1 MTFIELAKRVL
12 SEAKEPLTVNE
23 VWDIADKKGYINE
36 LNSSGATPI
45 ATLGAQLY
53 TNKIFEKIG
62 ARPAKFKLKQNVTFT
77 EQIVAAETKTS
88 STVKY
93 KERDLHEIFV
103 QYAHFFMGLY
113 CKTIFHEKSDKKG
126 KKYNEWVHPDIVGVS
141 FKFESLGR
149 EALGI
154 LNQVAEPK
162 IGLYSFEL
170 KKGKLEFGNLREYFF
185 QAVSNSSW
193 ANEGYLVV
201 ESLDDEQ
208 EFQNELSRLVNS
220 FGIGI
225 IKLDKQNASNSVVV
239 YEAQKRKNLDFEMID
254 KLAKLNPDFQA
265 FLETIEIDAQGKRVN
280 RQYYDA
286 VMELE

>member
-185 QAVSNSSW
+185 KL
-193 ANEGYLVV
+193 YLI
-201 ESLDDEQ
+201 LHGQMKD
-208 EFQNELSRLVNS
+208 
-220 FGIGI
+220 I
-225 IKLDKQNASNSVVV
+225 
-239 YEAQKRKNLDFEMID
+239 
-254 KLAKLNPDFQA
+254 
-265 FLETIEIDAQGKRVN
+265 
-280 RQYYDA
+280 
-286 VMELE
+286 